1 MSSSAPPADPDSTQR
16 FAVVEEDLQV
26 LRDSTVT
33 GAVRV
38 RVQPRLHTQTVDATA
53 TRTEVDVERVA
64 VDREVQTALP
74 PWQDGDVWVVPVYE
88 ERVVLQRRLV
98 LKEELRLR
106 PRRHQEPGQQVVQ
119 LRRDEVHVERLGPDG
134 RWVITS
140 DEPSDSAAAAGEHT
154 NPGGP
159 AATYREP

>member
-1 MSSSAPPADPDSTQR
+1 MKSSAPPADTDSTHR
-16 FAVVEEDLQV
+16 IAVVEEELEV

-38 RVQPRLHTQTVDATA
+38 RVQPRLQPETVDVAA

-64 VDREVQTALP
+64 VGREVQTALP
-74 PWQDGDVWVVPVYE
+74 PWQDGEVWVVPVYE
-88 ERVVLQRRLV
+88 ERVVLERRLV

-106 PRRHQEPGQQVVQ
+106 PRRQQEPGQQAVQ

-134 RWVITS
+134 RWVS
-140 DEPSDSAAAAGEHT
+140 ASVELSDSAAAAGEHT
-154 NPGGP
+154 SPGGS
-159 AATYREP
+159 AVTYRKP